1 MFGGS
6 AIRQDGSKSEGYEHA
21 ALRLRGLIF
30 AHFTITPLRNSRLE
44 RTAHVAANHP
54 VVSFEHTVYVGF
66 SAGIP

>member
-1 MFGGS
+1 MFGAQQYAKMAARVKDTSTQLSDS
-6 AIRQDGSKSEGYEHA
+6 AD
-21 ALRLRGLIF
+21 
-30 AHFTITPLRNSRLE
+30 E